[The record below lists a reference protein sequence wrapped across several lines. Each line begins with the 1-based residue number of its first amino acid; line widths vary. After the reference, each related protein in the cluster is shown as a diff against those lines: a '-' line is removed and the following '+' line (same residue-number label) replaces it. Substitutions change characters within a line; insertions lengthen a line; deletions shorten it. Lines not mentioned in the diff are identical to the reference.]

1 VLAAVA
7 HQLEL
12 EVGDAYL
19 SDFTCEARVR
29 RSGVAKTPWSP
40 ALYRPRDF
48 RLSARTHLHYKLD
61 DGLLLRE
68 KLVDKTAGFHPHLD
82 LPLDQSLLRPLLR
95 HGSAAFLKQLTCVG
109 HGANRQRCP
118 FSGVSPWFY
127 RTSSHSH
134 DLKLGLFASL
144 WSIDLRTGRFPTRPS
159 RPTSSAF
166 VWRTHARQ
174 NARTLVEIFVAVFK
188 VDAEAFG

>member
-1 VLAAVA
+1 M
-7 HQLEL
+7 
-12 EVGDAYL
+12 
-19 SDFTCEARVR
+19 
-29 RSGVAKTPWSP
+29 AKTPWSP
-40 ALYRPRDF
+40 ALYQPRDR
-48 RLSARTHLHYKLD
+48 RLSARTHLLYTRMMVFFAVRSWWTRRLD
-61 DGLLLRE
+61 STHILTCLQTKACLGHCFDTGLRL
-68 KLVDKTAGFHPHLD
+68 
-82 LPLDQSLLRPLLR
+82 
-95 HGSAAFLKQLTCVG
+95 FLKQLTCVG

-174 NARTLVEIFVAVFK
+174 NARTLVEVFVAVFK
-188 VDAEAFG
+188 VDVEGFG